1 VVQHLTSKYE
11 ALSSNL
17 ITDKRKRKE
26 RKENTST
33 IISIYSE
40 YLLTRNSSKRD
51 VQEILRKGA
60 LPRQS

>member
-33 IISIYSE
+33 ITSIYSE